1 VSLLDKSIEPLVLA
15 NPPQFLEQTSPS
27 VSELWSTARDSASSC
42 SARLG
47 AVQTLLELD
56 PDAAVEFIVEEL
68 SRDDPADEWR
78 EAMVFLTEDI
88 HLPSHLRHRAGDR
101 LLTIAASL
109 RGSTKVGAE
118 KVVWS
123 ALRRA
128 ATLLL
133 RDQADR
139 LLCFLDCPSIVDTRS
154 VALRCIERM
163 FEPTPP
169 RDGDLPTALSARA
182 AELAFKFLDP
192 DVFAGGE
199 NALIAQN
206 AVCALA
212 ALDDDRL
219 GEAIARVNQLGRPW
233 LNRQV
238 RTRLE
243 ELLESWRTYDAVSP
257 DHPAFK
263 KLPSARQ
270 LVRDQR

>member
-1 VSLLDKSIEPLVLA
+1 MSLLDKSVERHLLA
-15 NPPQFLEQTSPS
+15 KAAPGLERPS
-27 VSELWSTARDSASSC
+27 ASVAELWLTARDSASSY
-42 SARLG
+42 SVRLD

-68 SRDDPADEWR
+68 CRDDLTEEWR
-78 EAMVFLTEDI
+78 DAMVFLTEDI

-101 LLTIAASL
+101 LLTIAGSL

-128 ATLLL
+128 ATLLP

-139 LLCFLDCPSIVDTRS
+139 LLRFLDCPSIVDTRS

-163 FEPTPP
+163 FEPAPP
-169 RDGDLPTALSARA
+169 AEGEPPTALRVRA
-182 AELAFKFLDP
+182 AELAYKFLDP

-206 AVCALA
+206 AVCAQA
-212 ALDDDRL
+212 ALDDPRL
-219 GEAIARVNQLGRPW
+219 GDAITRVNQLERTW
-233 LNRQV
+233 MNRQV

-243 ELLESWRTYDAVSP
+243 GLLESWRTCDAVSP
-257 DHPAFK
+257 DHPAFRK
-263 KLPSARQ
+263 
-270 LVRDQR
+270 